1 MKLVDYRTLSEKE
14 VTSLVE
20 WATGWK
26 NVDPDLEIWMV
37 ESVVVALLNHL
48 RRKSKKEAEAAGR
61 ALGRIASGATVAF
74 QNALLSHPEWFRAD
88 FLTSESV
95 PVMFSARKRD
105 QERARAI
112 VKMTAVGEERNTE
125 TRGKQIH
132 SAASRVAEVLYQAVS
147 RRSRSLAAINAR
159 SGMEVAPSSLR
170 QLEASGALLPTFS
183 KDKEIQKLW
192 WVHCH
197 KELERLLGKNFEDAR
212 IFRSY
217 WKKLK
222 GADLSENAKRNEVRK
237 RIRKDLKQGL
247 MALARGS

>member
-1 MKLVDYRTLSEKE
+1 MKQVDYSTLSEKE

-132 SAASRVAEVLYQAVS
+132 SAASRVAEVLYQAVF
-147 RRSRSLAAINAR
+147 RRSRSLVAINAR

-170 QLEASGALLPTFS
+170 QLEASGALLPNFS
-183 KDKEIQKLW
+183 KDKQIQKLW
-192 WVHCH
+192 WVQCH
-197 KELERLLGKNFEDAR
+197 KELERLLGKNFEDHR
-212 IFRSY
+212 VFRSY
-217 WKKLK
+217 WKKLR
-222 GADLSENAKRNEVRK
+222 GADQSESAKRTEVRK